1 MLYLIYAW
9 DSNNCPKLISCS
21 LTKPFLKEGQ
31 FEKTVK
37 LEGTMHINVNTREGA
52 MYTVIVDQSDLSDD
66 IEIDI

>member
-1 MLYLIYAW
+1 MIYLIYTW

-31 FEKTVK
+31 FVKTVK
-37 LEGTMHINVNTREGA
+37 LEGTMQINMYTREHA
-52 MYTVIVDQSDLSDD
+52 LYTVILDQSDLSDD